1 MSTKNTSY
9 IQVEGFNIRPNP
21 ELGEDLD
28 DVLLNIIRV
37 NSQKTGALS
46 AFLARRKCYRI
57 CKKVTGRVDYKEYVQ
72 RLLLDNYPGEFKKA
86 EWGKIIVVLLYLTIP
101 VLVLGTILF
110 VVGVVDLKYSWEVM
124 VFGLILLALSF
135 LGIWRVIQ
143 NAKKIRD
150 VVSE

>member
-21 ELGEDLD
+21 ELGENLD

-57 CKKVTGRVDYKEYVQ
+57 LKKVTGRVDYKEYVQ
-72 RLLLDNYPGEFKKA
+72 RLLLDNYPAEFKKA
-86 EWGKIIVVLLYLTIP
+86 ELGNRTVILLWLTAPALII
-101 VLVLGTILF
+101 GAILF
-110 VVGVVDLKYSWEVM
+110 GVGVADIDHYSDLIV
-124 VFGLILLALSF
+124 GLILLALSF